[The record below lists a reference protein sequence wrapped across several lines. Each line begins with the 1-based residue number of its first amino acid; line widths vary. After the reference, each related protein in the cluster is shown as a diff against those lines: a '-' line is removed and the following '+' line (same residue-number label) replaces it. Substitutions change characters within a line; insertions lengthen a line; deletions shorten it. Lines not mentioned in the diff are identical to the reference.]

1 MTAIKACTGC
11 LRHPRADCG
20 ATRRPASDYPAAAG
34 DLQELASVTVC
45 ARQPR
50 RGALPPSRHTHSQ
63 AHAGRLFLAGLRTA
77 DGQWECPV
85 IGADRAPAVPKIAT
99 EPDARAGSCKTRSVA
114 QRPPGVSLDRRAI
127 AKRISYRSIAS
138 GHPNF
143 QFLHLDFTSAAWA
156 ILAHSAAPSS
166 ERVCGAP
173 FLMLN
178 NQH

>member
-45 ARQPR
+45 ARQPH
-50 RGALPPSRHTHSQ
+50 RGAPPPSRHTHSQ
-63 AHAGRLFLAGLRTA
+63 ATRGTSLPGRFENCRRTMGVSG
-77 DGQWECPV
+77 DWG
-85 IGADRAPAVPKIAT
+85 K
-99 EPDARAGSCKTRSVA
+99 PDARAGSCKTRSVA

-178 NQH
+178 KQH